1 MTPSV
6 TPRRPT
12 AEPVC
17 RAVEAALEEGG
28 MDEAGMTPRPSDHL
42 VDDLGFDSLRVAT
55 LALTLEDELG
65 YPVLLNDWLATIGD
79 FAELTVQSLIDYL
92 NAAEA
97 GS

>member
-1 MTPSV
+1 MGQSV
-6 TPRRPT
+6 TPRQPT
-12 AEPVC
+12 AERVC
-17 RAVEAALEEGG
+17 RAIEAA
-28 MDEAGMTPRPSDHL
+28 MDEGRTTPHPSDHL
-42 VDDLGFDSLRVAT
+42 INDLGFDSLRVAT

-79 FAELTVQSLIDYL
+79 IADLTVQSLIDYL